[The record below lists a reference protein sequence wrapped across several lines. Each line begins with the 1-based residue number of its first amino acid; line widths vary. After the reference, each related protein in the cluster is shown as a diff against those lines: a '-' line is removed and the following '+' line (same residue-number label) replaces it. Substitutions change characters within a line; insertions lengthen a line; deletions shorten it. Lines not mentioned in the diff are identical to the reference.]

1 MPGESQAGLALDGLE
16 HFMKKA
22 RLRLEIEEEQK
33 LRLFRCCA
41 RLQLSGDSSES
52 ETKADFLLLGLLL
65 VSGRGAV

>member
-33 LRLFRCCA
+33 LRLLIIWMLCSAPAFR
-41 RLQLSGDSSES
+41 RLI
-52 ETKADFLLLGLLL
+52 
-65 VSGRGAV
+65 